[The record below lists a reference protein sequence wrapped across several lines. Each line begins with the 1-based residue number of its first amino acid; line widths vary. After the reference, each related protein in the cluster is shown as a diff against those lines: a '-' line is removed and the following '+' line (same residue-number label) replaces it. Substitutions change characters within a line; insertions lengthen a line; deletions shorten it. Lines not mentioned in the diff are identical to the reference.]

1 MSLINDNLIKNF
13 EKEVWLYLDKSL
25 PEDRMKFW
33 EQKLRESEVLRKY
46 FDETINSLNY
56 YSKFSSFDLDD
67 SKFFQMI
74 NIATGRKSFLQK
86 AGRIIKSKYNRKTLQ
101 PYYGKL
107 ALAFAI
113 LVTFITTLLLT
124 QNSFRQLNQS
134 NTPLDWNAK
143 AITEQIDE
151 IKNLLA
157 YLENQSNRKSIVNKF
172 LNSEWRYNYFQI
184 QRAIRKMEIDIAK

>member
-1 MSLINDNLIKNF
+1 MSLINDNLIKIF

-67 SKFFQMI
+67 TKFSQMI
-74 NIATGRKSFLQK
+74 NLATGRKSFLQK
-86 AGRIIKSKYNRKTLQ
+86 AGSIIKSKYNRKTLQ

-107 ALAFAI
+107 VLAVAI

-134 NTPLDWNAK
+134 NTTLDWNAK
-143 AITEQIDE
+143 EITEQIDE
-151 IKNLLA
+151 INYSINKLSADKQEKELLDI
-157 YLENQSNRKSIVNKF
+157 ENT
-172 LNSEWRYNYFQI
+172 
-184 QRAIRKMEIDIAK
+184 IRKMGKIFKEKRL